1 MSERFVQQ
9 VIDAREKSSAIALDI
24 GSAEGRY
31 IEPLLVKFAEVY
43 AFEADKAD
51 VTKVAYRKDTFPSN
65 VHIIDKAVSNKAGTV
80 KLYMSDLN
88 IGRHTINEDHW
99 KNQGRSWGYSDRYEE
114 VEAITIDDI
123 CPGDIN
129 VGFIKCDIEGG
140 EALIFEGAKY
150 TLEHN
155 LLDAVIE
162 LHEEIDFRSMT
173 KIFTDLGYDI
183 YTETGKSCDGMIH
196 ALFSNREQWKENLPS
211 FMEEVIL

>member
-9 VIDAREKSSAIALDI
+9 IIDAREKSNEIALDI

-51 VTKVAYRKDTFPSN
+51 VTKVAYRKNTFPPN

-99 KNQGRSWGYSDRYEE
+99 KNQGRSWGYTDRYDE
-114 VEAITIDDI
+114 VEAITIDDLL
-123 CPGDIN
+123 PGYSN

-155 LLDAVIE
+155 LIDVVIE
-162 LHEEIDFRSMT
+162 LHEDIDFRPMT
-173 KIFTDLGYDI
+173 KLFTDLDYSI
-183 YTETGKSCDGMIH
+183 YQESSKSDDGMIH
-196 ALFSNREQWKENLPS
+196 ALFSNRTQWEENMPL
-211 FMEEVIL
+211 FMDLVVL